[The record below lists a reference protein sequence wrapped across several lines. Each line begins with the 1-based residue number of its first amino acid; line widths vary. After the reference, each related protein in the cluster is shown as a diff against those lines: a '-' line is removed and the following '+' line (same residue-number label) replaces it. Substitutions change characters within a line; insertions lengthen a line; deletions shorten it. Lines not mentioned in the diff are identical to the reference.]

1 MKRNITLLS
10 EMKERGLRK
19 KDIAERFGISAG
31 AVSHKFTGKSPWTLD
46 EAYIVLRLLGYEGGA
61 MLPVLFPAEDVNGCK
76 VVKTACPP
84 SRRSSKA
91 PKLACATWPQRSCA
105 ARRTKPRRINDSRA
119 ARTPP

>member
-1 MKRNITLLS
+1 MKRYITLLS

-61 MLPVLFPAEDVNGCK
+61 MLPVLFPADDVNGSK
-76 VVKTACPP
+76 VVKTA
-84 SRRSSKA
+84 
-91 PKLACATWPQRSCA
+91 
-105 ARRTKPRRINDSRA
+105 
-119 ARTPP
+119 